1 MGVNEDTMDE
11 IFNERAYYLFNVDE
25 LLLERLGEQT
35 PGNKMNISPGFPYIH
50 RIDRL
55 ETSSIKEY

>member
-11 IFNERAYYLFNVDE
+11 IFNERAYYLFDMDK

-35 PGNKMNISPGFPYIH
+35 PGNRMSNSSGFPYIH
-50 RIDRL
+50 GIDRL

>member
-35 PGNKMNISPGFPYIH
+35 PGNRMGISSGFPYIH
-50 RIDRL
+50 GTDRL
-55 ETSSIKEY
+55 ETSSVNEY

>member
-11 IFNERAYYLFNVDE
+11 IFNERAYYLFDMDE

-35 PGNKMNISPGFPYIH
+35 PRNRMSISSGFPYIH
-50 RIDRL
+50 RIDRS
-55 ETSSIKEY
+55 ETSSVNEY